1 MYNFLALLN
10 ISDEIWRI
18 AINLALIILV
28 LFIIKHFGN
37 SIIDRIVR
45 KAITSDKYASAKA
58 ERMREDT
65 LISILSALLKV
76 TLWIFGSML
85 ILAQLGV
92 NIGPLIAGA
101 SVAGIAIGFG
111 AQAIVK
117 DFVSGIFIILEN
129 QYRVGDVI
137 TLAGMTGTV
146 EEITVRQTILRD
158 VNGNKHFIPNGQ
170 IGVTTNLTM
179 DYSNLVLNIDIS
191 YDADIKQV
199 KKVIDRV
206 GKELSRDP
214 QFDNI
219 IIEPPKFL
227 RIAEFGAHAVII
239 RISGKLKPG
248 NQWQI
253 AGEMRLRLKDAFGRN
268 KIEIPYQQLVIHQK
282 DTKEKNKTS

>member
-1 MYNFLALLN
+1 MYNSLAFLN

-18 AINLALIILV
+18 AINLILIILV

-65 LISILSALLKV
+65 LISILSAFLKV

-117 DFVSGIFIILEN
+117 DFVSGVFIILEN

-137 TLAGMTGTV
+137 TLAGTTGTV

-158 VNGNKHFIPNGQ
+158 VNGSKHFIPNGQ

-179 DYSNLVLNIDIS
+179 DYSNLILNMDIS
-191 YDADIKQV
+191 YDANIEQV
-199 KKVIDRV
+199 KRVVDRV

-214 QFDNI
+214 QFNNI

-227 RIAEFGAHAVII
+227 RVEEFGAHAVVI

-253 AGEMRLRLKDAFGRN
+253 AGEMRLRLKDAFDRN

-282 DTKEKNKTS
+282 DTKEKNKTG